1 MSGDGRLGSSRSG
14 ASATRVSI
22 GIEIFAVA
30 VLLLLHV
37 SASLW
42 SASRESAT
50 YDELQHIGPGYARLA
65 LHDYR
70 LTPIAAPL
78 MPMLAGLAVNPIH
91 PRLPVD
97 DPSWKAVDGLAF
109 GYRFLYGQGEGRR
122 LLWLARLPF
131 VALSAVLALAT
142 FLWGKQLGGNACA
155 FGALFLYAINPEL
168 LAHSHYAN
176 LDFGISLVTTLAL
189 WALYSF
195 LRSPTLGRG
204 ALTVAAFAAAP
215 ITKYSFPLVFLMGAA
230 VALASLLDKRI
241 RDDHGGALHLSR
253 QLLLL
258 AVAVVMAAWLAAW
271 AAFGFKTQEGA
282 SPDLSNHPPPIE
294 QLVSEESLRWLLVTI
309 SDRHLLPDG
318 FVHGVAET
326 LALPRRNQMVFF
338 HGRTALGGWWYYF
351 PMVLIL
357 KTPISLLL
365 LLVSTLLVRGP
376 EAHARLALVT
386 VALPAAVYLAF
397 AMSFGFSIGYRH
409 LMPILPLL
417 CVWGGWQ
424 VAALWARTG
433 LRPIAVVLLSW
444 YALGTC
450 RVAPHFLSFFNEFAG
465 GPEFGYRYLVDSNCD
480 WGQDLEELARLCRQL
495 GLKRVKLSYFGSA
508 SPDDAGVP
516 YVALPGVTCCW
527 SPREWTLSLE
537 PGDVVAVSVTNLMG
551 VYYRL
556 PGASAFPLQVSLEGV
571 PHEMPFVEAMTYLQK
586 HYRPFARAGYS
597 IFLYRLVPADRI
609 DPR

>member
-1 MSGDGRLGSSRSG
+1 MSDDGTPGSSRSRG
-14 ASATRVSI
+14 SVRWISI
-22 GIEIFAVA
+22 ETLAVA

-50 YDELQHIGPGYARLA
+50 YDEMQHIGPGYARLA

-78 MPMLAGLAVNPIH
+78 MPMLAGLAVSRIH
-91 PRLPVD
+91 PHLPIE
-97 DPSWKAVDGLAF
+97 DPSWKAVDGMAF
-109 GYRFLYGQGEGRR
+109 GYRFLYGNGDARR
-122 LLWLARLPF
+122 LLWLARQPF
-131 VALSAVLALAT
+131 VALSAALALVI
-142 FLWGKQLGGNACA
+142 FLWGKQLWGNACA
-155 FGALFLYAINPEL
+155 FGALFLYALNPEL

-176 LDFGISLVTTLAL
+176 LDFGIGFVTTLAL
-189 WALYSF
+189 WSLYSF
-195 LRSPTLGRG
+195 LRSPTLGWG
-204 ALTVAAFAAAP
+204 ALTVAAFAVAP

-258 AVAVVMAAWLAAW
+258 AVAVVMATWLAAW
-271 AAFGFKTQEGA
+271 AAFGFKTQEGV
-282 SPDLSNHPPPIE
+282 SPDFGSPPPIE
-294 QLVSEESLRWLLVTI
+294 LLVSQDSLRGLLCTI
-309 SDRHLLPDG
+309 RDRHLLPDG
-318 FVHGVAET
+318 FVHGIAET

-338 HGRTALGGWWYYF
+338 HGRTALGGWWYYL
-351 PMVLIL
+351 PIVLVL
-357 KTPISLLL
+357 KTPLPLLL
-365 LLVSTLLVRGP
+365 LLASTLVLRSPGP
-376 EAHARLALVT
+376 QARLILVT
-386 VALPAAVYLAF
+386 FVLPAAVYLIF

-409 LMPILPLL
+409 LLPILPLL

-424 VAALWARTG
+424 VAALWGRPR

-444 YALGTC
+444 YALGTF
-450 RVAPHFLSFFNEFAG
+450 RVAPHFLSFFNELAG
-465 GPEFGYRYLVDSNCD
+465 GPELGYRYLVDSNCD
-480 WGQDLEELARLCRQL
+480 WGQDLDELARLCHRL
-495 GLKRVKLSYFGSA
+495 GLERVKLSYFGTA

-527 SPREWTLSLE
+527 SPREWTSSLE

-551 VYYRL
+551 VYFRL
-556 PGASAFPLQVSLEGV
+556 PGARDFPLRVTLNGVSQN
-571 PHEMPFVEAMTYLQK
+571 MPFVEAMTYLQE

-597 IFLYRLVPADRI
+597 ILLYRLVPSDRI
-609 DPR
+609 DLR

>member
-1 MSGDGRLGSSRSG
+1 M
-14 ASATRVSI
+14 SI
-22 GIEIFAVA
+22 GIETLAVA
-30 VLLLLHV
+30 ALLLLHV

-50 YDELQHIGPGYARLA
+50 YDEMQHIGPGYARLA

-78 MPMLAGLAVNPIH
+78 MPMLAGLAVSPIH
-91 PRLPVD
+91 PRLPVE
-97 DPSWKAVDGLAF
+97 DPSWKAVDGPVF

-131 VALSAVLALAT
+131 VALSAVLALAI

-189 WALYSF
+189 WSLYSF

-204 ALTVAAFAAAP
+204 ALTVAAFAVAP
-215 ITKYSFPLVFLMGAA
+215 ITKYSFPLVFLMGAV

-253 QLLLL
+253 RLLLL
-258 AVAVVMAAWLAAW
+258 AVAVVMASWLAVW
-271 AAFGFKTQEGA
+271 AAFGFKTREAA
-282 SPDLSNHPPPIE
+282 SPDLGNRPPIE
-294 QLVSEESLRWLLVTI
+294 QLVSEESLRGLLCI
-309 SDRHLLPDG
+309 MRDRHLVPDG
-318 FVHGVAET
+318 FVHGIAET

-338 HGRTALGGWWYYF
+338 RGHTALGGWWYYF
-351 PMVLIL
+351 PMVLLL
-357 KTPISLLL
+357 KTPLPLLL
-365 LLVSTLLVRGP
+365 LLVSTILLRGP

-386 VALPAAVYLAF
+386 VALPAALYLAF

-409 LMPILPLL
+409 LLPILPLL

-424 VAALWARTG
+424 VAALWARPG
-433 LRPIAVVLLSW
+433 LRPIAAVLLSW

-450 RVAPHFLSFFNEFAG
+450 RVAPHFLSFFNGFAG
-465 GPEFGYRYLVDSNCD
+465 GPELGYRYLVDSNCD
-480 WGQDLEELARLCRQL
+480 WGQDLEELARLCRRL
-495 GLKRVKLSYFGSA
+495 GLERVKLSYFGSA

-556 PGASAFPLQVSLEGV
+556 PGASAFPLRVSLDGV
-571 PHEMPFVEAMTYLQK
+571 TREMPFVEAMTYLQT

-597 IFLYRLVPADRI
+597 IFLFRLVPADRI
-609 DPR
+609 DLR